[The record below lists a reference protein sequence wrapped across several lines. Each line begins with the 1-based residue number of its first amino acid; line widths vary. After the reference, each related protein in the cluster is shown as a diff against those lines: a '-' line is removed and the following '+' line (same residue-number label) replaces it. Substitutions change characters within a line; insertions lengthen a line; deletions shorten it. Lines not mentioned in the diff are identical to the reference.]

1 MIDYLLSGFMA
12 AFSLSIFPVL
22 VLGVLGGVI
31 LGALPGLTATMG
43 VAILLPFTFS
53 MEATPALVML
63 IGVYIG
69 GIYGGSIAAIL
80 LKTPGT
86 PASAA
91 SVLDGHT
98 MAIKGMAAK
107 ALSIA
112 AVASFIG
119 GLLSTIVLIAIAPIL
134 ADFALRFNAPEYFA
148 LALFG
153 LTIIASVSAKNIMK
167 GLLAGTIGLLVSMVG
182 LDPISS
188 VPRFTFGI
196 MDLYSGINI
205 IPVLIGLF
213 AISEALSQLEKLS
226 SNHKDIVPKFSR
238 KLLSFLDFKKILP
251 TAIKSG
257 LIGTAIGSV
266 PGAGADISAF
276 ACYNEAKRVAK
287 NPEEFGNGS
296 IHGLAA
302 AEAGNNGVTGGSLV
316 PLLTLGVPGDAVSA
330 VLLGALI
337 VQGLTPGPLLF
348 TQNPEIVYGI
358 FSSMIVANIIMLLI
372 GLLGIRFFCRI
383 IEVPK
388 IIMIPIIIFLSIIG
402 AYAINNSMFDVG
414 IAITFGLLGL
424 VLNKM
429 EIPSSPILL
438 AIILGPMAETNL
450 RRALIMYD
458 GSWSFLYERPIAL
471 AFILFAIFSVY
482 STLKLKKKQRAAL
495 EAKLEKDDL

>member
-1 MIDYLLSGFMA
+1 MFEYLLGGLA
-12 AFSLSIFPVL
+12 TAFSLSVLPVL
-22 VLGVLGGVI
+22 IFGVVGGVI

-43 VAILLPFTFS
+43 VAILLPFTFG

-91 SVLDGHT
+91 SVLDGYAMT
-98 MAIKGMAAK
+98 LKGQAAR
-107 ALSIA
+107 ALSIS

-119 GLLSTIVLIAIAPIL
+119 GITSTIILICIAPLL
-134 ADFALRFNAPEYFA
+134 AKFALRFNAPEYFA

-153 LTIIASVSAKNIMK
+153 LTIIASVASKNILK
-167 GLLAGTIGLLVSMVG
+167 GLLAGTIGLFVSTIG

-196 MDLYSGINI
+196 LDLYSGINV

-213 AISEALSQLEKLS
+213 AISEALSQLEKLFNNIKA
-226 SNHKDIVPKFSR
+226 SNNFSY
-238 KLLSFLDFKKILP
+238 KLLSFNDLKKMLP
-251 TAIKSG
+251 TSLKSA
-257 LIGTAIGSV
+257 LFGTAIGSV

-276 ACYNEAKRVAK
+276 VCYNEAKRVSK
-287 NPEEFGNGS
+287 NPDEFGQGS
-296 IHGLAA
+296 VEGLAS
-302 AEAGNNGVTGGSLV
+302 AESGNNGVTGGSLV
-316 PLLTLGVPGDAVSA
+316 PLLTLGVPGDAVAA

-337 VQGLTPGPLLF
+337 IQGLTPGPLLF

-358 FSSMIVANIIMLLI
+358 FSSMLVGNIVMLLV
-372 GLLGIRFFCRI
+372 GLLGIRFFCKI
-383 IEVPK
+383 TEVPK
-388 IIMIPIIIFLSIIG
+388 ILMIPIIIFLSIVG

-414 IAITFGLLGL
+414 IAIFFGVLGFLLS
-424 VLNKM
+424 KM
-429 EIPSSPILL
+429 DIPSSPILL
-438 AIILGPMAETNL
+438 AIILGPMAEQNL
-450 RRALIMYD
+450 RKSLLMFE

-471 AFILFAIFSVY
+471 AFIVLAILSVV
-482 STLKLKKKQRAAL
+482 STVRRNNKAKKLAA
-495 EAKLEKDDL
+495 EAS

>member
-1 MIDYLLSGFMA
+1 MFDYLIAGLGA
-12 AFSLSIFPVL
+12 AFSFAVFPVL
-22 VLGVLGGVI
+22 IFGVLGGII

-43 VAILLPFTFS
+43 VAILLPFTFGMDS
-53 MEATPALVML
+53 TPALVML

-91 SVLDGHT
+91 SVLDGYT
-98 MAIKGMAAK
+98 LTKNGEAAR
-107 ALSIA
+107 ALSIS
-112 AVASFIG
+112 AVASFVG
-119 GLLSTIVLIAIAPIL
+119 GLLSTITLIAIAPML
-134 ADFALRFNAPEYFA
+134 AKFALRFNAPEYFA

-153 LTIIASVSAKNIMK
+153 LTIIASVSSKNILK
-167 GLLAGTIGLLVSMVG
+167 GLLAGTIGLLVSTVG

-196 MDLYSGINI
+196 MDLYSGINV

-213 AISEALSQLEKLS
+213 AISEALNQLENLNLKV
-226 SNHKDIVPKFSR
+226 KIAEKFNS
-238 KLLSFLDFKKILP
+238 KLLSLKDLKNILP
-251 TAIKSG
+251 TSIKSALLG
-257 LIGTAIGSV
+257 TSIGAV

-276 ACYNEAKRVAK
+276 VCYNEAKRVDK

-296 IHGLAA
+296 IRGLAA

-316 PLLTLGVPGDAVSA
+316 PLLTLGVPGDAVAA

-337 VQGLTPGPLLF
+337 IQGLTPGRLLF

-358 FSSMIVANIIMLLI
+358 FSSMLVANVVMLLV

-383 IEVPK
+383 TQVPK
-388 IIMIPIIIFLSIIG
+388 LLMIPIIIFLSIVG

-414 IAITFGLLGL
+414 IAITFGLLGFIL
-424 VLNKM
+424 TKL
-429 EIPSSPILL
+429 EIPTSPILL

-450 RRALIMYD
+450 RKSLLMFE
-458 GSWSFLYERPIAL
+458 GSWTFLYERPIAL
-471 AFILFAIFSVY
+471 AFILMAIFSVW
-482 STLKLKKKQRAAL
+482 STVRRNKRTG
-495 EAKLEKDDL
+495 

>member
-1 MIDYLLSGFMA
+1 MFEYLMDGLTTAVSMTV
-12 AFSLSIFPVL
+12 FPVL
-22 VLGVLGGVI
+22 FFGVLGGII

-43 VAILLPFTFS
+43 VAILLPFTFG
-53 MEATPALVML
+53 MEPTAALVML

-98 MAIKGMAAK
+98 LAARGQAAR
-107 ALSIA
+107 ALSIS
-112 AVASFIG
+112 AVASFVG
-119 GLLSTIVLIAIAPIL
+119 GLISTLILIAIAPKL

-153 LTIIASVSAKNIMK
+153 LTIIASVSSTNILK
-167 GLLAGTIGLLVSMVG
+167 GLLAGTIGLLVSTVG

-196 MDLYSGINI
+196 MDLYSGINV

-213 AISEALSQLEKLS
+213 ALSEALSQLEKIRS
-226 SNHKDIVPKFSR
+226 EKNVTPPKFDH
-238 KLLSFLDFKKILP
+238 KLLSGKDLKEILP
-251 TAIKSG
+251 TTIKSG
-257 LIGTAIGSV
+257 LMGTTIGSV

-276 ACYNEAKRVAK
+276 VCYNEAKRSSK
-287 NPEEFGNGS
+287 NPDEFGKGS
-296 IHGLAA
+296 IRGLAA
-302 AEAGNNGVTGGSLV
+302 AESGNNGVTGGSLV
-316 PLLTLGVPGDAVSA
+316 PLLTLGVPGDAVAA

-348 TQNPEIVYGI
+348 AQNPEVVYGV
-358 FSSMIVANIIMLLI
+358 FSSMLVANVVMLGI

-388 IIMIPIIIFLSIIG
+388 IIMIPIIVFLSVVG

-414 IAITFGLLGL
+414 IAIVFGLIGFIFTKLD
-424 VLNKM
+424 
-429 EIPSSPILL
+429 IPSSPVLL

-450 RRALIMYD
+450 RKSLMMYE
-458 GSWSFLYERPIAL
+458 GSWSFLYDRPIAL
-471 AFILFAIFSVY
+471 AFIVLAVFSVY
-482 STLKLKKKQRAAL
+482 STMKMKKKQKAQQ
-495 EAKLEKDDL
+495 EVSD

>member
-1 MIDYLLSGFMA
+1 MTMEYLLNGFMS
-12 AFSLSIFPVL
+12 AFSLAVFPIL
-22 VLGVLGGVI
+22 VFGVLGGVI

-43 VAILLPFTFS
+43 VAILLPFTFG
-53 MEATPALVML
+53 MDPTPALVML

-91 SVLDGHT
+91 TVLDGHS
-98 MAIKGMAAK
+98 MAIRGKAAK

-119 GLLSTIVLIAIAPIL
+119 GLISTVVLIAVSPIL

-153 LTIIASVSAKNIMK
+153 LTIIASVSSDNIMK

-196 MDLYSGINI
+196 QELYTSSDKL
-205 IPVLIGLF
+205 IPILIGLF
-213 AISEALSQLEKLS
+213 AISEGLNQLEKLA
-226 SNHKDIVPKFSR
+226 SNQQDAPPKFDH
-238 KLLSFLDFKKILP
+238 KLLSFSDFKKILP
-251 TAIKSG
+251 TTIKSG
-257 LIGTAIGSV
+257 LIGTSIGSI

-287 NPEEFGNGS
+287 HPEEFGKGS
-296 IHGLAA
+296 MHGLAA

-316 PLLTLGVPGDAVSA
+316 PLLTLGVPGDAVAA
-330 VLLGALI
+330 VLLGALV

-348 TQNPEIVYGI
+348 TQNPDIVYGI
-358 FSSMIVANIIMLLI
+358 FSSMIVANIVMLLI
-372 GLLGIRFFCRI
+372 GFLGIRFFCRI

-388 IIMIPIIIFLSIIG
+388 IIIIPVIIFLSIIG

-414 IAITFGLLGL
+414 IALVFGLLGFI
-424 VLNKM
+424 LNKM
-429 EIPSSPILL
+429 DIPSSPILL
-438 AIILGPMAETNL
+438 AVILGPMAETNL
-450 RRALIMYD
+450 RKSLILYE
-458 GSWSFLYERPIAL
+458 GSWSFLYDRPIAL
-471 AFILFAIFSVY
+471 AFILLAIFSVY
-482 STLKLKKKQRAAL
+482 STIKLKKKQKMNL
-495 EAKLEKDDL
+495 AKEG

>member
-1 MIDYLLSGFMA
+1 MEYLLNGFA
-12 AFSLSIFPVL
+12 SAFSMAVFPVL
-22 VLGVLGGVI
+22 VFGVLGGVI

-43 VAILLPFTFS
+43 VAILLPFTFG
-53 MEATPALVML
+53 MDATPALVML

-91 SVLDGHT
+91 TVLDGHT
-98 MAIKGMAAK
+98 MALKGLAAK

-119 GLLSTIVLIAIAPIL
+119 GLISTIVLIAVAPIL

-188 VPRFTFGI
+188 VPRFTFGV

-213 AISEALSQLEKLS
+213 AIAEGLNQLEKLS
-226 SNHKDIVPKFSR
+226 SDQQDIPPKFDY
-238 KLLSFLDFKKILP
+238 KFLSFSDFKKILP
-251 TAIKSG
+251 TTIKSG
-257 LIGTAIGSV
+257 LIGTSIGSV

-296 IHGLAA
+296 MHGLAA
-302 AEAGNNGVTGGSLV
+302 AESGNNGVTGGSLV

-358 FSSMIVANIIMLLI
+358 FSSMIVANIVMLLI
-372 GLLGIRFFCRI
+372 GFLGIRFFCRI

-388 IIMIPIIIFLSIIG
+388 IIMIPIIIFLSVIG

-414 IAITFGLLGL
+414 IAITFGLLGFI
-424 VLNKM
+424 LNKLD
-429 EIPSSPILL
+429 IPSSPILL

-450 RRALIMYD
+450 RKSLIMYE
-458 GSWSFLYERPIAL
+458 GSWSFLYDRPIAL

-482 STLKLKKKQRAAL
+482 STVKLKKKERLAAQ
-495 EAKLEKDDL
+495 KKIS

>member
-1 MIDYLLSGFMA
+1 MFEHLLSGLVT
-12 AFSLSIFPVL
+12 AFSPGVLPVL
-22 VLGVLGGVI
+22 VFGVLGGVI

-43 VAILLPFTFS
+43 VAILLPFTFG
-53 MEATPALVML
+53 MEPTAALVML

-91 SVLDGHT
+91 SVLDGYT
-98 MAIKGMAAK
+98 LAARGEAAR
-107 ALSIA
+107 ALSIS
-112 AVASFIG
+112 AVASFTG
-119 GLLSTIVLIAIAPIL
+119 GLISTIILIAIAPML
-134 ADFALRFNAPEYFA
+134 ANFALRFNAPEYFA

-153 LTIIASVSAKNIMK
+153 LTIIASVSSQNILK
-167 GLLAGTIGLLVSMVG
+167 GLLAGSIGLLVSTVG

-188 VPRFTFGI
+188 VPRFTFGV
-196 MDLYSGINI
+196 MDLYSGINV

-213 AISEALSQLEKLS
+213 AISEGLSQLEKLG
-226 SNHKDIVPKFSR
+226 KKQDTAPPKFSH
-238 KLLSFLDFKKILP
+238 KLLSRADLKAMTP

-257 LIGTAIGSV
+257 LLGTAIGSV

-276 ACYNEAKRVAK
+276 VCYNEAKRTAK
-287 NPEEFGNGS
+287 DQSEFGRGS
-296 IHGLAA
+296 VRGLAA

-316 PLLTLGVPGDAVSA
+316 PLLTLGVPGDAVAA

-348 TQNPEIVYGI
+348 SQSPEIVYGV
-358 FSSMIVANIIMLLI
+358 FSSMLVANIVMLIVGLI
-372 GLLGIRFFCRI
+372 GIRFFCRI

-388 IIMIPIIIFLSIIG
+388 ILLIPIIIFLSIVG

-414 IAITFGLLGL
+414 IAVAFGLLGF
-424 VLNKM
+424 VLSKLD
-429 EIPSSPILL
+429 IPSSPILL

-450 RRALIMYD
+450 RKSLLMYE
-458 GSWSFLYERPIAL
+458 GSWSFLYDRPIAL
-471 AFILFAIFSVY
+471 AFILFAIFSLY
-482 STLKLKKKQRAAL
+482 STMRMKKKQREAASS
-495 EAKLEKDDL
+495 ENK

>member
-1 MIDYLLSGFMA
+1 MIEHLLNGLLT
-12 AFSLSIFPVL
+12 AFSPGVLPVL
-22 VLGVLGGVI
+22 IFGVSGGII

-43 VAILLPFTFS
+43 VAILLPFTFG
-53 MEATPALVML
+53 MDPTAALVML

-91 SVLDGHT
+91 TVLDGHT
-98 MAIKGMAAK
+98 LAVKGEAAR
-107 ALSIA
+107 ALSIS

-119 GLLSTIVLIAIAPIL
+119 GLISTIILIAIAPML
-134 ADFALRFNAPEYFA
+134 AKFALRFNAPEYFA

-153 LTIIASVSAKNIMK
+153 LTIIASVASQNILK
-167 GLLAGTIGLLVSMVG
+167 GLLAGGIGLLISTVG

-188 VPRFTFGI
+188 VPRFTFDI
-196 MDLYSGINI
+196 MDLYSGINV

-213 AISEALSQLEKLS
+213 AISEALNQLEKLH
-226 SNHKDIVPKFSR
+226 HKKAASAVKFDHR
-238 KLLSFLDFKKILP
+238 LLSKKDLKDLTP
-251 TAIKSG
+251 TAVKSA
-257 LIGTAIGSV
+257 LLGTSIGSV

-276 ACYNEAKRVAK
+276 VCYNEARRSAK
-287 NPEEFGNGS
+287 NPDEFGKGS
-296 IHGLAA
+296 VRGLAA

-316 PLLTLGVPGDAVSA
+316 PLLTLGVPGDAVAA

-348 TQNPEIVYGI
+348 SQNPDIVYGV
-358 FSSMIVANIIMLLI
+358 FSSMLVANIVMLLI

-388 IIMIPIIIFLSIIG
+388 ILMIPIIIFLSIVG

-414 IAITFGLLGL
+414 IAIGFGLLGF
-424 VLNKM
+424 VLGKLD
-429 EIPSSPILL
+429 IPSSPILL

-450 RRALIMYD
+450 RKSLLMYE

-471 AFILFAIFSVY
+471 TFIILAVLSVY
-482 STLKLKKKQRAAL
+482 STMAIKKKQ
-495 EAKLEKDDL
+495 AKLSE

>member
-1 MIDYLLSGFMA
+1 MIDYLLGGLGA

-22 VLGVLGGVI
+22 VFGVLGGII

-43 VAILLPFTFS
+43 VAILLPFTFG
-53 MEATPALVML
+53 MAPIAAMVML

-91 SVLDGHT
+91 SVLDGYALT
-98 MAIKGMAAK
+98 LKGEAAR
-107 ALSIA
+107 ALSISV
-112 AVASFIG
+112 VASFIG
-119 GLLSTIVLIAIAPIL
+119 GLISTIVLIAIAPML
-134 ADFALRFNAPEYFA
+134 AKFALRFSAPEYFA

-153 LTIIASVSAKNIMK
+153 LTIIASVSSNNILK
-167 GLLAGTIGLLVSMVG
+167 GLLAGTIGLLVSTVG
-182 LDPISS
+182 LDPITS

-196 MDLYSGINI
+196 MDLYNGINV

-213 AISEALSQLEKLS
+213 AISEALNQLENLNLKTKVAEKFNSKLMS
-226 SNHKDIVPKFSR
+226 LKDLKN
-238 KLLSFLDFKKILP
+238 ILP
-251 TAIKSG
+251 TTIKSALLG
-257 LIGTAIGSV
+257 TSIGAV

-276 ACYNEAKRVAK
+276 VCYNEAKRASK

-296 IHGLAA
+296 IKGLAA
-302 AEAGNNGVTGGSLV
+302 AESGNNGVTGGSLV

-358 FSSMIVANIIMLLI
+358 FSSMLVANIVMLLI
-372 GLLGIRFFCRI
+372 GLFGIRFFCQI
-383 IEVPK
+383 TKVPK
-388 IIMIPIIIFLSIIG
+388 LLMIPIIIFLSIVG

-414 IAITFGLLGL
+414 IAIVFGVLGFIL
-424 VLNKM
+424 GKLK
-429 EIPSSPILL
+429 IPTSPILL

-450 RRALIMYD
+450 RRSLLMYD

-471 AFILFAIFSVY
+471 AFIAMAIFSLW
-482 STLKLKKKQRAAL
+482 STIRRNKKG
-495 EAKLEKDDL
+495 

>member
-1 MIDYLLSGFMA
+1 MFEHLVNGLA
-12 AFSLSIFPVL
+12 VAFSFSVLPVL
-22 VLGVLGGVI
+22 VFGVLGGII

-43 VAILLPFTFS
+43 VAILLPFTFG
-53 MEATPALVML
+53 MEPTAALVML

-91 SVLDGHT
+91 TVLDGHT
-98 MAIKGMAAK
+98 LAAK
-107 ALSIA
+107 GQAARALSIS
-112 AVASFIG
+112 AVASFTG
-119 GLLSTIVLIAIAPIL
+119 GLISTIVLIGISPLL

-148 LALFG
+148 LAVFG
-153 LTIIASVSAKNIMK
+153 LTIIASVSAQNILK
-167 GLLAGTIGLLVSMVG
+167 GLLAGAIGLLISTVG

-188 VPRFTFGI
+188 VPRFTFGV
-196 MDLYSGINI
+196 MDLYSGINV

-213 AISEALSQLEKLS
+213 ALSEALNQIEKITS
-226 SNHKDIVPKFSR
+226 EKKMAKPKFDRSLMS
-238 KLLSFLDFKKILP
+238 KQDLKEMMP
-251 TAIKSG
+251 TAVKSG
-257 LIGTAIGSV
+257 LLGTSIGSV

-276 ACYNEAKRVAK
+276 VCYNEAKRSSK
-287 NPEEFGNGS
+287 NPEDFGKGS
-296 IHGLAA
+296 VRGLAA

-316 PLLTLGVPGDAVSA
+316 PLLTLGVPGDAVAA

-348 TQNPEIVYGI
+348 AQSPEVVYGV
-358 FSSMIVANIIMLLI
+358 FSSMLVANLVMLIVGLI
-372 GLLGIRFFCRI
+372 GIRFFCRI

-388 IIMIPIIIFLSIIG
+388 ILMIPIIIFLSVVG

-414 IAITFGLLGL
+414 IAIGFGFLGF
-424 VLNKM
+424 VLGKL

-450 RRALIMYD
+450 RKALLMYD
-458 GSWSFLYERPIAL
+458 NSWSFLYERPIAL
-471 AFILFAIFSVY
+471 AFIVLAVFSVY
-482 STLKLKKKQRAAL
+482 STLRMKKRQKLQQAT
-495 EAKLEKDDL
+495 E

>member
-1 MIDYLLSGFMA
+1 MEYLFNGFA
-12 AFSLSIFPVL
+12 SAFSMAVFPVL
-22 VLGVLGGVI
+22 VFGVLGGVI

-43 VAILLPFTFS
+43 VAILLPFTFG
-53 MEATPALVML
+53 MDATPALVML

-91 SVLDGHT
+91 TVLDGHT
-98 MAIKGMAAK
+98 MAIKGLAAK

-119 GLLSTIVLIAIAPIL
+119 GLISTIVLIAIAPLL

-213 AISEALSQLEKLS
+213 AISEGLNQLEKLS
-226 SNHKDIVPKFSR
+226 SNVHDAPPKFDY
-238 KLLSFLDFKKILP
+238 KVLSFKDFKTILP
-251 TAIKSG
+251 TCVKSG
-257 LIGTAIGSV
+257 LIGTTIGSV

-296 IHGLAA
+296 MHGLAA
-302 AEAGNNGVTGGSLV
+302 AESGNNGVTGGSLV

-358 FSSMIVANIIMLLI
+358 FSSMIVANIVMLLV
-372 GLLGIRFFCRI
+372 GFLGIRFFCRI

-414 IAITFGLLGL
+414 IAITFGLLGFI
-424 VLNKM
+424 LNKLD
-429 EIPSSPILL
+429 IPSSPILL

-450 RRALIMYD
+450 RKSLIMYE
-458 GSWSFLYERPIAL
+458 GSWSFLYDRPIAL

-482 STLKLKKKQRAAL
+482 STLKLRKKERIKEQQK
-495 EAKLEKDDL
+495 EQ

>member
-1 MIDYLLSGFMA
+1 MIEHLLHGLLT
-12 AFSLSIFPVL
+12 AFSPGVLPVL
-22 VLGVLGGVI
+22 VFGVLGGVI

-43 VAILLPFTFS
+43 VAILLPFTFG
-53 MEATPALVML
+53 MEPTAALVML

-91 SVLDGHT
+91 TVLDGHT
-98 MAIKGMAAK
+98 MAARGEAAR
-107 ALSIA
+107 ALSIS

-119 GLLSTIVLIAIAPIL
+119 GLLSTIVLIAIAPML
-134 ADFALRFNAPEYFA
+134 AKFALRFNAPEYFA

-153 LTIIASVSAKNIMK
+153 LTIIASVSGQNIVK
-167 GLLAGTIGLLVSMVG
+167 GLLAGTIGLLISTVG

-188 VPRFTFGI
+188 VPRFTFDV
-196 MDLYSGINI
+196 MDLYSGINV

-213 AISEALSQLEKLS
+213 AISEALNQLEKLLS
-226 SNHKDIVPKFSR
+226 EAHVKPPKFSH
-238 KLLSFLDFKKILP
+238 KLLSKQDIKDMAP

-257 LIGTAIGSV
+257 LLGTTIGSV

-276 ACYNEAKRVAK
+276 VCYNEAKRSSK
-287 NPEEFGNGS
+287 NPSEFGKGS
-296 IHGLAA
+296 VRGLAA

-316 PLLTLGVPGDAVSA
+316 PLLTLGVPGDAVAA

-348 TQNPEIVYGI
+348 SQNPEIVYGI
-358 FSSMIVANIIMLLI
+358 FSSMLVANIVMLLV

-388 IIMIPIIIFLSIIG
+388 MLMIPIIIFLSIVG
-402 AYAINNSMFDVG
+402 AYAINNSMFDIG
-414 IAITFGLLGL
+414 IAIGFGLLGFL
-424 VLNKM
+424 LNKLD
-429 EIPSSPILL
+429 IPSSPILL

-450 RRALIMYD
+450 RKSLLMYE
-458 GSWSFLYERPIAL
+458 GSWSFLYDRPIAL
-471 AFILFAIFSVY
+471 AFIALAVFSVY
-482 STLKLKKKQRAAL
+482 STMKLKKKQQASSS
-495 EAKLEKDDL
+495 

>member
-1 MIDYLLSGFMA
+1 MIEHLLNGLLT
-12 AFSLSIFPVL
+12 AFSPAVLPILIF
-22 VLGVLGGVI
+22 GVVGGIV

-43 VAILLPFTFS
+43 VAILLPFTFG
-53 MEATPALVML
+53 MEPTAALVML

-91 SVLDGHT
+91 TVLDGHT
-98 MAIKGMAAK
+98 LAAK
-107 ALSIA
+107 GQAARALSISA
-112 AVASFIG
+112 IASFVG
-119 GLLSTIVLIAIAPIL
+119 GLISTIVLIAIAPLL
-134 ADFALRFNAPEYFA
+134 ANFALRFNAPEYFA

-153 LTIIASVSAKNIMK
+153 LTIIASVSAQNILK
-167 GLLAGTIGLLVSMVG
+167 GLLAGTIGLLVSTVG

-188 VPRFTFGI
+188 VPRFTFGV
-196 MDLYSGINI
+196 MDLYSGINV

-213 AISEALSQLEKLS
+213 ALSEAINQIERILKEKQA
-226 SNHKDIVPKFSR
+226 KVAKFDH
-238 KLLSFLDFKKILP
+238 KLLSKKDLKEMMP

-257 LIGTAIGSV
+257 LMGTSIGSV

-276 ACYNEAKRVAK
+276 VCYNEAKRSSK
-287 NPEEFGNGS
+287 NPEEFGKGS
-296 IHGLAA
+296 VRGLAA

-316 PLLTLGVPGDAVSA
+316 PLLTLGVPGDAVAA

-348 TQNPEIVYGI
+348 AQNPEVVYGV
-358 FSSMIVANIIMLLI
+358 FSSMLVANIVMLIVGLI
-372 GLLGIRFFCRI
+372 GIRFFCRI

-388 IIMIPIIIFLSIIG
+388 MLMIPIIIFLSVVG

-414 IAITFGLLGL
+414 IAISFGILGF
-424 VLNKM
+424 VLGKLD
-429 EIPSSPILL
+429 IPSSPILL

-450 RRALIMYD
+450 RKALLMYD
-458 GSWSFLYERPIAL
+458 NSWSFLYERPIAL
-471 AFILFAIFSVY
+471 AFILLAVFSVY
-482 STLKLKKKQRAAL
+482 STMKMKKKKQMQV
-495 EAKLEKDDL
+495 DTD

>member
-1 MIDYLLSGFMA
+1 MFEHLLSGLLV
-12 AFSLSIFPVL
+12 AFSPAVLPVL
-22 VLGVLGGVI
+22 IFGVVGGIV

-43 VAILLPFTFS
+43 VAILLPFTFG
-53 MEATPALVML
+53 MEPTSALVML

-91 SVLDGHT
+91 TVLDGHT
-98 MAIKGMAAK
+98 LAAK
-107 ALSIA
+107 GQAARALSISA
-112 AVASFIG
+112 IASFVG
-119 GLLSTIVLIAIAPIL
+119 GLISTIILIAIAPML
-134 ADFALRFNAPEYFA
+134 ANFALRFNAPEYFA

-153 LTIIASVSAKNIMK
+153 LTIIASVSSQNILK
-167 GLLAGTIGLLVSMVG
+167 GLLAGTIGLLVSTVG

-188 VPRFTFGI
+188 VPRFTFGV
-196 MDLYSGINI
+196 MDLYSGINV

-213 AISEALSQLEKLS
+213 ALSEAINQIEKII
-226 SNHKDIVPKFSR
+226 KEKRAKVPKFSH
-238 KLLSFLDFKKILP
+238 KLLSKKDLKEMMP
-251 TAIKSG
+251 TAVKSG
-257 LIGTAIGSV
+257 LLGTSIGSV

-276 ACYNEAKRVAK
+276 ICYNEAKRVSK
-287 NPEEFGNGS
+287 KPEEFGNGS
-296 IHGLAA
+296 VQGLAA

-316 PLLTLGVPGDAVSA
+316 PLLTLGVPGDAVTA

-358 FSSMIVANIIMLLI
+358 FSSMLVANAVMLII

-388 IIMIPIIIFLSIIG
+388 IMMIPIIIFLSVIG

-414 IAITFGLLGL
+414 IAIAFGLLAF
-424 VLNKM
+424 VLGKL

-450 RRALIMYD
+450 RKSLLMYD
-458 GSWSFLYERPIAL
+458 NSWS
-471 AFILFAIFSVY
+471 
-482 STLKLKKKQRAAL
+482 
-495 EAKLEKDDL
+495 

>member
-1 MIDYLLSGFMA
+1 MMDYLLSGFA
-12 AFSLSIFPVL
+12 SAFSVEVFPIL

-53 MEATPALVML
+53 MMPTPALVML

-91 SVLDGHT
+91 TVLDGHT
-98 MAIKGMAAK
+98 MAVKGLAAK

-119 GLLSTIVLIAIAPIL
+119 GLISTIVLIGIAPIL

-167 GLLAGTIGLLVSMVG
+167 GLLAGTIGLLISMVG

-188 VPRFTFGI
+188 VPRFTFGVL
-196 MDLYSGINI
+196 DLYSGINI

-213 AISEALSQLEKLS
+213 AITEGLNQLEKMS
-226 SNHKDIVPKFSR
+226 SNQPDIPPKFSY
-238 KLLSFLDFKKILP
+238 KLLSFSDFKKILP
-251 TAIKSG
+251 TSIKSG
-257 LIGTAIGSV
+257 LIGTSIGSV

-287 NPEEFGNGS
+287 KPEEFGNGS
-296 IHGLAA
+296 MHGLAA
-302 AEAGNNGVTGGSLV
+302 AESGNNGVTGGSLV

-348 TQNPEIVYGI
+348 QDNPEIVYGI
-358 FSSMIVANIIMLLI
+358 FSSMIIANIVMLLI
-372 GLLGIRFFCRI
+372 GFLGIRFFCRI

-414 IAITFGLLGL
+414 IAITFGLLGFI
-424 VLNKM
+424 LNKLD
-429 EIPSSPILL
+429 IPSSPILL

-450 RRALIMYD
+450 RKSLILYE
-458 GSWSFLYERPIAL
+458 GSWSFLYDRPIAL
-471 AFILFAIFSVY
+471 AFILFAVFSVY
-482 STLKLKKKQRAAL
+482 STVKLKKKERL
-495 EAKLEKDDL
+495 TEEKATDK

>member
-1 MIDYLLSGFMA
+1 MFEYLLTGLTT
-12 AFSLSIFPVL
+12 AFSFAVLPVL
-22 VLGVLGGVI
+22 FFGVLGGII

-43 VAILLPFTFS
+43 VAILLPFTFG
-53 MEATPALVML
+53 MEPTPALVML

-69 GIYGGSIAAIL
+69 GIYGGSISAIL

-98 MAIKGMAAK
+98 LALRGQAAR

-112 AVASFIG
+112 GVASFIG
-119 GLLSTIVLIAIAPIL
+119 GLISTIVLIAIAPKL
-134 ADFALRFNAPEYFA
+134 ATFALRFNAPEYFA
-148 LALFG
+148 LAVFG
-153 LTIIASVSAKNIMK
+153 LTIIASVSGTNITK
-167 GLLAGTIGLLVSMVG
+167 GLLAGTIGLLVCTVG

-196 MDLYSGINI
+196 MDLYSGINV

-213 AISEALSQLEKLS
+213 ALSEALNQIEKIFS
-226 SNHKDIVPKFSR
+226 EKMTKPPKFDH
-238 KLLSFLDFKKILP
+238 KLLSKKDLKSIVP

-257 LIGTAIGSV
+257 LMGTTIGSI

-276 ACYNEAKRVAK
+276 VCYNEAKRSAK
-287 NPEEFGNGS
+287 NPEEFGKGS

-348 TQNPEIVYGI
+348 SQNPEVVYGI
-358 FSSMIVANIIMLLI
+358 FSSMLIANLLMLIIALV
-372 GLLGIRFFCRI
+372 GIRFFCRI

-388 IIMIPIIIFLSIIG
+388 IILIPMIIFLSVIG
-402 AYAINNSMFDVG
+402 AYAINNSMFDIG
-414 IAITFGLLGL
+414 IALTFGLMGFIF
-424 VLNKM
+424 NKLD
-429 EIPSSPILL
+429 IPSSPILL

-450 RRALIMYD
+450 RKSLMMYE
-458 GSWSFLYERPIAL
+458 GSWSFLYDRPIAL
-471 AFILFAIFSVY
+471 AFIVLAVFSVY
-482 STLKLKKKQRAAL
+482 STMKMKKKQ
-495 EAKLEKDDL
+495 KLNANL

>member
-1 MIDYLLSGFMA
+1 MFDYLLGGLGA
-12 AFSLSIFPVL
+12 AFSFAIFPVL
-22 VLGVLGGVI
+22 IFGVLGGII

-43 VAILLPFTFS
+43 VAILLPFTFG
-53 MEATPALVML
+53 MESIAAMVML

-91 SVLDGHT
+91 TVLDGYSLT
-98 MAIKGMAAK
+98 KKGQAGR

-112 AVASFIG
+112 AVASFVG
-119 GLLSTIVLIAIAPIL
+119 GLISTLVLIAIAPML
-134 ADFALRFNAPEYFA
+134 ATFALRFNAPEYFA

-153 LTIIASVSAKNIMK
+153 LTIIASVSSKSILK
-167 GLLAGTIGLLVSMVG
+167 GLLAGTIGLLISTIG

-196 MDLYSGINI
+196 TELYSGINI

-213 AISEALSQLEKLS
+213 AISEALNQLDKLNIKVNIAETF
-226 SNHKDIVPKFSR
+226 SN
-238 KLLSFLDFKKILP
+238 KLLSVKDLKSILP
-251 TAIKSG
+251 TSIKSALLG
-257 LIGTAIGSV
+257 SSIGAV

-276 ACYNEAKRVAK
+276 VCYNEAKRVSK
-287 NPEEFGNGS
+287 SPEEFGQGS
-296 IHGLAA
+296 IKGLAA

-316 PLLTLGVPGDAVSA
+316 PLLTLGVPGDAVAA

-348 TQNPEIVYGI
+348 SQNPDIVYGI
-358 FSSMIVANIIMLLI
+358 FSSMLVANIVMLLI
-372 GLLGIRFFCRI
+372 GLFGIRFFCQVTK
-383 IEVPK
+383 VPK
-388 IIMIPIIIFLSIIG
+388 ILMIPIIIFLSIVG
-402 AYAINNSMFDVG
+402 AYTINNSMFDVG
-414 IAITFGLLGL
+414 IAITFGFLGF
-424 VLNKM
+424 VLGKLK
-429 EIPSSPILL
+429 IPTSPILL

-450 RRALIMYD
+450 RKSLLMFE

-471 AFILFAIFSVY
+471 AFITMAILSVW
-482 STLKLKKKQRAAL
+482 STMRKK
-495 EAKLEKDDL
+495 

>member
-1 MIDYLLSGFMA
+1 MLEHLFSGLLT
-12 AFSLSIFPVL
+12 AFSPSVFPVL
-22 VLGVLGGVI
+22 VFGVLGGII

-43 VAILLPFTFS
+43 VAILLPFTFG
-53 MEATPALVML
+53 MEPTAALVML

-91 SVLDGHT
+91 TVLDGHT
-98 MAIKGMAAK
+98 LAAK
-107 ALSIA
+107 GQAARALSIS

-119 GLLSTIVLIAIAPIL
+119 GLISTIVLIAIAPLL
-134 ADFALRFNAPEYFA
+134 ADFALKFNAPEYFA

-153 LTIIASVSAKNIMK
+153 LTIIASVSSKNILK
-167 GLLAGTIGLLVSMVG
+167 GLLAGSIGLLISTVG

-188 VPRFTFGI
+188 VPRFTFDV
-196 MDLYSGINI
+196 MDLYSGINV

-213 AISEALSQLEKLS
+213 AISEGLNQLEKLHTQKKS
-226 SNHKDIVPKFSR
+226 APPKFDH
-238 KLLSFLDFKKILP
+238 KLLSKKDLKTMLP

-257 LIGTAIGSV
+257 LMGTSIGSV

-276 ACYNEAKRVAK
+276 VCYNEAKRSAK
-287 NPEEFGNGS
+287 NPDEFGKGS
-296 IHGLAA
+296 VHGLAA

-316 PLLTLGVPGDAVSA
+316 PLLTLGVPGDAVAA

-348 TQNPEIVYGI
+348 SQNPEVVYGV
-358 FSSMIVANIIMLLI
+358 FSSMLVANIVMLLI

-388 IIMIPIIIFLSIIG
+388 IIMIPIIIFLSVIG

-414 IAITFGLLGL
+414 IAIGFGLFGFI
-424 VLNKM
+424 LNKM

-450 RRALIMYD
+450 RKSLLMFD

-471 AFILFAIFSVY
+471 AFIVLAVFSVY
-482 STLKLKKKQRAAL
+482 STMKLKKKQAQ
-495 EAKLEKDDL
+495 KPVTP

>member
-1 MIDYLLSGFMA
+1 MLEHLMNGLLT
-12 AFSLSIFPVL
+12 AFSPAVLPVL
-22 VLGVLGGVI
+22 VFGVVGGIV

-43 VAILLPFTFS
+43 VAILLPFTFGMDS
-53 MEATPALVML
+53 TPALVML

-91 SVLDGHT
+91 TVLDGHT
-98 MAIKGMAAK
+98 LAAK
-107 ALSIA
+107 GQAARALSIS
-112 AVASFIG
+112 AVASFVG
-119 GLLSTIVLIAIAPIL
+119 GLISTIVLIAIAPLL
-134 ADFALRFNAPEYFA
+134 ANFALRFNAPEYFA

-153 LTIIASVSAKNIMK
+153 LTIIASVSAQNILK
-167 GLLAGTIGLLVSMVG
+167 GLLAGTIGLLVSTIG

-188 VPRFTFGI
+188 VPRFTFGV
-196 MDLYSGINI
+196 MDLYSGVNV

-213 AISEALSQLEKLS
+213 ALSEAINQIE
-226 SNHKDIVPKFSR
+226 
-238 KLLSFLDFKKILP
+238 KLLSEKRAEIPKFDHKLLSKQDLKEMMP

-257 LIGTAIGSV
+257 VLGTSIGSV

-276 ACYNEAKRVAK
+276 VCYNEAKRASK
-287 NPEEFGNGS
+287 NPSEFGQGS
-296 IHGLAA
+296 VKGLAA

-316 PLLTLGVPGDAVSA
+316 PLLTLGVPGDAVAA

-348 TQNPEIVYGI
+348 AQNPDVVYGV
-358 FSSMIVANIIMLLI
+358 FSSMLVANIVMLIVGLI
-372 GLLGIRFFCRI
+372 GIRFFCRI

-388 IIMIPIIIFLSIIG
+388 ILMIPIIIFLSVVG

-414 IAITFGLLGL
+414 IAIAFGFLGF
-424 VLNKM
+424 VLGKM
-429 EIPSSPILL
+429 DIPSSPILL

-450 RRALIMYD
+450 RKALLMYD
-458 GSWSFLYERPIAL
+458 NSWSFLYERPIAL
-471 AFILFAIFSVY
+471 AFVLLAVFSVF
-482 STLKLKKKQRAAL
+482 STIKMKNKAKLKQ
-495 EAKLEKDDL
+495 ES

>member
-1 MIDYLLSGFMA
+1 MMEYLLNGFA
-12 AFSLSIFPVL
+12 DAFSMAVFPVL

-43 VAILLPFTFS
+43 VAILLPFTFG
-53 MEATPALVML
+53 MAPTPALVML

-91 SVLDGHT
+91 TVLDGHT
-98 MAIKGMAAK
+98 MAIKGLAAK

-119 GLLSTIVLIAIAPIL
+119 GLISTIVLIAIAPIL

-196 MDLYSGINI
+196 LDLYSGINI

-213 AISEALSQLEKLS
+213 AISEGLNQLEKLS
-226 SNHKDIVPKFSR
+226 SDKQDIPPKFDY
-238 KLLSFLDFKKILP
+238 KLLSFSDFKKILP
-251 TAIKSG
+251 TTIKSG
-257 LIGTAIGSV
+257 LIGTSIGSV

-296 IHGLAA
+296 MHGLAA
-302 AEAGNNGVTGGSLV
+302 AESGNNGVTGGSLV

-358 FSSMIVANIIMLLI
+358 FSSMIVANIVMLII
-372 GLLGIRFFCRI
+372 GFLGIRFFCRI

-388 IIMIPIIIFLSIIG
+388 IIMIPIIIFLSVIG

-414 IAITFGLLGL
+414 IAITFGLLGFI
-424 VLNKM
+424 LNKLD
-429 EIPSSPILL
+429 IPSSPILL

-450 RRALIMYD
+450 RKSLILYE
-458 GSWSFLYERPIAL
+458 GSWSFLYDRPIAL
-471 AFILFAIFSVY
+471 AFILFAVFSVY
-482 STLKLKKKQRAAL
+482 STIKLKKKERLA
-495 EAKLEKDDL
+495 EEKK

>member
-1 MIDYLLSGFMA
+1 MSQYLLDGLVM
-12 AFSLSIFPVL
+12 AFSPSVFPL
-22 VLGVLGGVI
+22 LLFGVLGGII

-43 VAILLPFTFS
+43 VALLLPFTFG
-53 MEATPALVML
+53 MEPTPALVML

-91 SVLDGHT
+91 TVLDGHS
-98 MAIKGMAAK
+98 MALKGEAAR

-119 GLLSTIVLIAIAPIL
+119 GLISTIILIAIAPLL
-134 ADFALRFNAPEYFA
+134 ASFALRFNAPEYFA
-148 LALFG
+148 LAVFG
-153 LTIIASVSAKNIMK
+153 LTIIASISSKSILK
-167 GLLAGTIGLLVSMVG
+167 GLLAGSIGLLIAMVG
-182 LDPISS
+182 LDPINS
-188 VPRFTFGI
+188 VPRFTFDVL
-196 MDLYSGINI
+196 DLYSGINV

-213 AISEALSQLEKLS
+213 ALSEALGQIEKLFDK
-226 SNHKDIVPKFSR
+226 KDDLNKNFSY
-238 KLLSFLDFKKILP
+238 KLLSRQDVKTLLP

-257 LIGTAIGSV
+257 LIGTSIGSV

-276 ACYNEAKRVAK
+276 VCYNEAKRVAK
-287 NPEEFGNGS
+287 NPDEFGKGS

-316 PLLTLGVPGDAVSA
+316 PLLTLGVPGDAVAA

-348 TQNPEIVYGI
+348 SQNPEVVYGV
-358 FSSMIVANIIMLLI
+358 FSSMLVANVVMLLI
-372 GLLGIRFFCRI
+372 GLFGIRFFCRI

-388 IIMIPIIIFLSIIG
+388 ILMIPMIIFLSVIG
-402 AYAINNSMFDVG
+402 AYAINNSMFDIG
-414 IAITFGLLGL
+414 IALTFGVLGYL
-424 VLNKM
+424 FTKLD
-429 EIPSSPILL
+429 IPLSPILL

-450 RRALIMYD
+450 RKSLLMYE
-458 GSWSFLYERPIAL
+458 GSWSFLYERPIAA

-482 STLKLKKKQRAAL
+482 STMKLKKSKIV
-495 EAKLEKDDL
+495 K

>member
-1 MIDYLLSGFMA
+1 MLEHLMNGLFV
-12 AFSLSIFPVL
+12 AFSPAVLPVL
-22 VLGVLGGVI
+22 VFGVVGGIV

-43 VAILLPFTFS
+43 VAILLPFTFG
-53 MEATPALVML
+53 MEPTSALVML

-91 SVLDGHT
+91 TVLDGHT
-98 MAIKGMAAK
+98 LAAK
-107 ALSIA
+107 GQAARALSIS

-119 GLLSTIVLIAIAPIL
+119 GIISTMVLIGIAPML
-134 ADFALRFNAPEYFA
+134 ANFALRFNAPEYFA

-153 LTIIASVSAKNIMK
+153 LTIIASVSSQNILK
-167 GLLAGTIGLLVSMVG
+167 GLLAGTIGLLVSTVG

-188 VPRFTFGI
+188 VPRFTFGV
-196 MDLYSGINI
+196 MDLYSGINV

-213 AISEALSQLEKLS
+213 ALSEAINQIEKIISEKKAK
-226 SNHKDIVPKFSR
+226 VAKFDH
-238 KLLSFLDFKKILP
+238 KLLSKADIKEMMP
-251 TAIKSG
+251 TAVKSG
-257 LIGTAIGSV
+257 IMGTSIGSV

-276 ACYNEAKRVAK
+276 VCYNEAKRVSK
-287 NPEEFGNGS
+287 NQDEFGKGS
-296 IHGLAA
+296 VKGLAA

-316 PLLTLGVPGDAVSA
+316 PLLTLGVPGDATTA

-348 TQNPEIVYGI
+348 TQNPDIVYGI
-358 FSSMIVANIIMLLI
+358 FSSMLVANVLMLIVGLI
-372 GLLGIRFFCRI
+372 GIRFFCRI

-388 IIMIPIIIFLSIIG
+388 MLMIPIIIFLSVVG

-414 IAITFGLLGL
+414 IAIAFGLLAF
-424 VLNKM
+424 VLGKL
-429 EIPSSPILL
+429 EIPTSPILL

-450 RRALIMYD
+450 RKALLMYD
-458 GSWSFLYERPIAL
+458 NSWSFLYERPIAL
-471 AFILFAIFSVY
+471 AFILLAIFSVY
-482 STLKLKKKQRAAL
+482 STMKMKKKQQLKAAG
-495 EAKLEKDDL
+495 

>member
-1 MIDYLLSGFMA
+1 MIEHLLNGLLT
-12 AFSLSIFPVL
+12 AFSPGVLPVL
-22 VLGVLGGVI
+22 IFGVLGGVI

-43 VAILLPFTFS
+43 VAILLPFTFG
-53 MEATPALVML
+53 MEPTAALVML

-91 SVLDGHT
+91 TVLDGHT
-98 MAIKGMAAK
+98 LAVRGEAAR
-107 ALSIA
+107 ALSIS
-112 AVASFIG
+112 AVASFVG
-119 GLLSTIVLIAIAPIL
+119 GLLSTIVLIAIAPML
-134 ADFALRFNAPEYFA
+134 AKFALKFNAPEYFA

-153 LTIIASVSAKNIMK
+153 LTIIASVSGQNILK
-167 GLLAGTIGLLVSMVG
+167 GLLAGSIGLLISTVG

-188 VPRFTFGI
+188 VPRFTFDV
-196 MDLYSGINI
+196 MDLYSGINV

-213 AISEALSQLEKLS
+213 AISEALNQLEKLLS
-226 SNHKDIVPKFSR
+226 ESQVKPPKFSH
-238 KLLSFLDFKKILP
+238 KLLSKQDLKDMMP

-257 LIGTAIGSV
+257 LIGTTIGSV

-276 ACYNEAKRVAK
+276 VCYNEAKRSSK
-287 NPEEFGNGS
+287 NPAEFGKGS
-296 IHGLAA
+296 VRGLTA

-316 PLLTLGVPGDAVSA
+316 PLLTLGVPGDAVAA

-348 TQNPEIVYGI
+348 SQNPEIVYGI
-358 FSSMIVANIIMLLI
+358 FSSMLVANIVMLLV

-388 IIMIPIIIFLSIIG
+388 MLMIPIIIFLSIIG
-402 AYAINNSMFDVG
+402 AYAINNSMFDIG
-414 IAITFGLLGL
+414 IAISFGLLGF
-424 VLNKM
+424 VLGKLD
-429 EIPSSPILL
+429 IPSSPILL

-450 RRALIMYD
+450 RKALLMYE

-471 AFILFAIFSVY
+471 AFILLAIFSVY
-482 STLKLKKKQRAAL
+482 STMRLKKKQAAVT
-495 EAKLEKDDL
+495 